1 MKRTTTDLAD
11 DALEHLTLIRRYV
24 GEYGLDEEVA
34 LDAVALHL
42 SSALD
47 CIGKMPA
54 ADRDAACGSEWP
66 QIRSLRNRIAHGYL
80 WIEAD
85 VVRGVVREHLDG
97 LEQRLVALVARPD
110 PDV

>member
-1 MKRTTTDLAD
+1 MRRTTADLAD
-11 DALEHLTLIRRYV
+11 DALEHLALIRRYV
-24 GEYGLDEEVA
+24 GDYGLDAGVA

-47 CIGKMPA
+47 CIGKMPP
-54 ADRDAACGSEWP
+54 ADRDAACDRAWP

-85 VVRGVVREHLDG
+85 VVRGVVRDHLDG
-97 LEQRLVALVARPD
+97 LEQRLSALVARPE
-110 PDV
+110 PDA